1 MNKLSSLKKY
11 VINMKIRRKVL
22 LIFLL
27 VGVLPFLCYIIFSN
41 RYTNQIMLERE
52 TSLTESALQ
61 QAVQSVENK
70 LETYNNL
77 SNYMF
82 NNTSILQALNTE
94 YSKDYFRMYKAY
106 QDTIE
111 PLFQTYYALH
121 PGLENITI
129 YSSCDLHPYNGYV
142 VSLDKLKEKE
152 YYPAVRNNYIPV
164 WIVYEEEDSQHLY
177 SIRQIG
183 DTGRYKSV
191 NYLSLKLDYDD
202 LFAPLLSV
210 YPAHLQAFCHRLDC
224 NLFQKL
230 PGAAGICEWNHP
242 PDLCLRLD
250 NPALSGSHG
259 PHSLRLHHIADRE
272 PYHKD
277 TRGKGRRFPD
287 LFHPAG

>member
-129 YSSCDLHPYNGYV
+129 YSSCDLHP
-142 VSLDKLKEKE
+142 
-152 YYPAVRNNYIPV
+152 
-164 WIVYEEEDSQHLY
+164 
-177 SIRQIG
+177 
-183 DTGRYKSV
+183 
-191 NYLSLKLDYDD
+191 
-202 LFAPLLSV
+202 
-210 YPAHLQAFCHRLDC
+210 LQRLC
-224 NLFQKL
+224 GISGQAEGEGIL
-230 PGAAGICEWNHP
+230 PR
-242 PDLCLRLD
+242 LC
-250 NPALSGSHG
+250 ATIISLSGSYMRKRTANIYI
-259 PHSLRLHHIADRE
+259 PSAR
-272 PYHKD
+272 
-277 TRGKGRRFPD
+277 
-287 LFHPAG
+287 

>member
-82 NNTSILQALNTE
+82 NNTSILEVLNKE
-94 YSKDYFRMYKAY
+94 YGTDYFQMYKAY

-121 PGLENITI
+121 PDLLNLTI
-129 YSSCDLHPYNGYV
+129 YSSCDLHPYNGYIQSFSV
-142 VSLDKLKEKE
+142 LSGQEWFSLVS
-152 YYPAVRNNYIPV
+152 
-164 WIVYEEEDSQHLY
+164 
-177 SIRQIG
+177 
-183 DTGRYKSV
+183 GRYSPTWTI
-191 NYLSLKLDYDD
+191 LDEDGD
-202 LFAPLLSV
+202 
-210 YPAHLQAFCHRLDC
+210 
-224 NLFQKL
+224 
-230 PGAAGICEWNHP
+230 
-242 PDLCLRLD
+242 
-250 NPALSGSHG
+250 
-259 PHSLRLHHIADRE
+259 
-272 PYHKD
+272 
-277 TRGKGRRFPD
+277 
-287 LFHPAG
+287 

>member
-94 YSKDYFRMYKAY
+94 SFPK
-106 QDTIE
+106 
-111 PLFQTYYALH
+111 
-121 PGLENITI
+121 
-129 YSSCDLHPYNGYV
+129 
-142 VSLDKLKEKE
+142 SLTCFFC
-152 YYPAVRNNYIPV
+152 VFI
-164 WIVYEEEDSQHLY
+164 
-177 SIRQIG
+177 
-183 DTGRYKSV
+183 
-191 NYLSLKLDYDD
+191 
-202 LFAPLLSV
+202 AP
-210 YPAHLQAFCHRLDC
+210 P
-224 NLFQKL
+224 
-230 PGAAGICEWNHP
+230 
-242 PDLCLRLD
+242 
-250 NPALSGSHG
+250 
-259 PHSLRLHHIADRE
+259 
-272 PYHKD
+272 
-277 TRGKGRRFPD
+277 
-287 LFHPAG
+287 